1 MLSKGFKIV
10 SPKTFEFDIENIE
23 ATLDNVIVKIDYLAI
38 CKADL
43 RYYLGTRDKKILGL
57 KYPMRLIHE
66 ATGIVLKDNNNEFYP
81 GEKVVLVPNICNC
94 TKCIFKDKKYFIGSN
109 YCPKAKFA
117 SSNYDGFS
125 TECIAYP
132 RKNII
137 SYNNKKI
144 KSEIAV
150 FSELISVA
158 LAAIRRVNIKDKKI
172 IAVWGDGIL
181 GYILCLVLKNIS
193 SNIKVIAI
201 GKHKEKLE
209 MFSADEVY
217 LSKDKNLK
225 ELKIDLA
232 FEAIGGR
239 ASEEGINEIIDV
251 IDFGGDIVL
260 TGVSEDYI
268 KINTR
273 KILEKAVRITG
284 STRSTIEDFKKAI
297 NLLEDL
303 NFSKAINKLVLS
315 IFEVSSITDW
325 YKIFDLEA
333 SNKKL
338 GKNILTLKI

>member
-10 SPKTFEFDIENIE
+10 SPKTFEIDVENVE

-43 RYYLGTRDKKILGL
+43 RYYLGARDKKILGL

-66 ATGIVLKDNNNEFYP
+66 ATGTVLKDINNEFYP

-94 TKCIFKDKKYFIGSN
+94 AECIFKDKKYFLGSN

-137 SYNNKKI
+137 SYDTNKI

-158 LAAIRRVNIKDKKI
+158 LAAIRRVDMKNKKV
-172 IAVWGDGIL
+172 IAIWGDGIL
-181 GYILCLVLKNIS
+181 GYILCEVLKSIS
-193 SNIKVIAI
+193 LTTKIIVV

-209 MFSADEVY
+209 MFNADEIY

-232 FEAIGGR
+232 FEAIGGK
-239 ASEEGINEIIDV
+239 ASEDGINEIIDV

-284 STRSTIEDFKKAI
+284 STRSTIEDFKKSI
-297 NLLEDL
+297 SLLEDS

-315 IFEVSSITDW
+315 IFQVSSIIDW
-325 YKIFDLEA
+325 YRIFDLEA
-333 SNKKL
+333 NNKLL
-338 GKNILTLKI
+338 GKNLIKLKI

>member
-10 SPKTFEFDIENIE
+10 SPKTFEIDVENVE

-43 RYYLGTRDKKILGL
+43 RYYLGARDKKILGL

-66 ATGIVLKDNNNEFYP
+66 AIGTVLKDINNEFYP

-94 TKCIFKDKKYFIGSN
+94 EECTFKEKYSVGSN

-125 TECIAYP
+125 AECIAYP

-137 SYNNKKI
+137 SYDTNKI

-158 LAAIRRVNIKDKKI
+158 LAAIRRVDMKNKKV
-172 IAVWGDGIL
+172 IAIWGDGIL
-181 GYILCLVLKNIS
+181 GYILCVVLKSIYLKTK
-193 SNIKVIAI
+193 IIVV
-201 GKHKEKLE
+201 GRHKEKLE
-209 MFSADEVY
+209 MLNADEIY
-217 LSKDKNLK
+217 LSKDENLK
-225 ELKIDLA
+225 DLKIDLA
-232 FEAIGGR
+232 FEAIGGK
-239 ASEEGINEIIDV
+239 ASEDGINEIIDV

-273 KILEKAVRITG
+273 KILEKAIKITG
-284 STRSTIEDFKKAI
+284 STRSTVEDFKKSI
-297 NLLEDL
+297 SLLEDS
-303 NFSKAINKLVLS
+303 NFSKAISKLVLS

-325 YKIFDLEA
+325 YKVFDLEVN
-333 SNKKL
+333 NKLL
-338 GKNILTLKI
+338 GKNLIRLKI